1 MINFHC
7 ACRFLGGDITAPT
20 PPRAL
25 KDERIPDPTD
35 FSRFY
40 YAAPELERH
49 DGVGTAPF
57 FSKLNYERDYEA
69 VPMEAVSLAA
79 VTAAIEERKVRTA
92 VVQIFLFI
100 SVHGVLEFQLGY

>member
-1 MINFHC
+1 MC
-7 ACRFLGGDITAPT
+7 VCRFLGGNITAPT

-49 DGVGTAPF
+49 DGVGTVPF

-79 VTAAIEERKVRTA
+79 VTAAIEERKVGA
-92 VVQIFLFI
+92 LVQMFFFI
-100 SVHGVLEFQLGY
+100 SVHGVF